1 MDYGAIIK
9 RSVELTWRNR
19 LLWVFGIL
27 VAIFAGGA
35 GGNAGQGLQY
45 TFNQQDM
52 ERWRRTMP
60 YGMLPWRQLAAVGV
74 GLIIVLVLL
83 VLVWIV
89 VRVIV
94 GYTSEGA
101 LVAAADDL
109 DRGRKPTFREAF
121 SRGWQRFL
129 RLFAQDVIIGLI
141 AFVVALIVLLAYAIV
156 AGLILA
162 PGIVA
167 VAANGAIS
175 RTLGIIWLVL
185 LGIVVFVGF
194 VLVVAAIAAA
204 QTVVRAYALRASVLK
219 LEGVFDALGS
229 AWALLRAR
237 LRQSLAM
244 WLWMALISLGIALV
258 FLPIALLVGVLLA
271 APAAGLFALS
281 RSPVLPALLLVPLL
295 GLLALVM
302 VWFSGLLAAFKST
315 VWTLTYNELTLERD

>member
-194 VLVVAAIAAA
+194 VRWGSWCSWGSCWSSRPSPPRRPSCEPMRCEPRCSSS
-204 QTVVRAYALRASVLK
+204 RACSMR
-219 LEGVFDALGS
+219 
-229 AWALLRAR
+229 W
-237 LRQSLAM
+237 
-244 WLWMALISLGIALV
+244 
-258 FLPIALLVGVLLA
+258 A
-271 APAAGLFALS
+271 APGRCCAPGCAS
-281 RSPVLPALLLVPLL
+281 RWRC
-295 GLLALVM
+295 GCG
-302 VWFSGLLAAFKST
+302 W
-315 VWTLTYNELTLERD
+315 R